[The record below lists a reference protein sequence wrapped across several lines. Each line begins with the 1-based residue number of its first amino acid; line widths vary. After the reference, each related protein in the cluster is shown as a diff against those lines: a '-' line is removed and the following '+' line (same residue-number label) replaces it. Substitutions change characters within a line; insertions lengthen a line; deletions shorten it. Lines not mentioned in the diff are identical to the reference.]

1 SKIVAVLLLLILGYF
16 FVSFYI
22 ANRKHR
28 MMKQVRKREREFFIN
43 ASHRLRTPLTLIGT
57 PVVEVLNS
65 ENLSDTGRK
74 HLEKVSRSANSM
86 LDIVNMMLLTEF
98 ENSDVVSDDSI
109 PWLSAAELSSAKEA
123 MEAQRGDD
131 ENSKGPRD
139 KEVTI
144 LIVEDNADLRHFLRD
159 ILSSQ
164 YNIITAINGKDGL
177 EKAEKEQPDFII
189 TDVTMPEMDGLAMV
203 HQIKE
208 RKKLSHIPIIIL
220 SAKASMEDRM
230 EGLKAGIEDY
240 ITKPFSAT
248 FLRQRIANIISQ
260 RRLLQQAYFEQLG
273 TEMQKADLSPTSE
286 TNDNASSKQAQPRQ
300 EYRLD
305 APQIIEADQ
314 VMMEKLMKFIEER
327 IGDET
332 LRIEEMADAMSMG
345 RTVFYGK
352 IKAIVGMSPSDFLRR
367 LRMQRAEELITR
379 SKMNFSQIAFSVGFS
394 DPKYFTKCFKKETG
408 MTPSEYRHKKQE
420 EQSSQG

>member
-1 SKIVAVLLLLILGYF
+1 
-16 FVSFYI
+16 
-22 ANRKHR
+22 
-28 MMKQVRKREREFFIN
+28 
-43 ASHRLRTPLTLIGT
+43 
-57 PVVEVLNS
+57 
-65 ENLSDTGRK
+65 
-74 HLEKVSRSANSM
+74 
-86 LDIVNMMLLTEF
+86 
-98 ENSDVVSDDSI
+98 
-109 PWLSAAELSSAKEA
+109 

-286 TNDNASSKQAQPRQ
+286 TNDNASSKKAQPRQ
-300 EYRLD
+300 
-305 APQIIEADQ
+305 
-314 VMMEKLMKFIEER
+314 
-327 IGDET
+327 
-332 LRIEEMADAMSMG
+332 
-345 RTVFYGK
+345 
-352 IKAIVGMSPSDFLRR
+352 
-367 LRMQRAEELITR
+367 
-379 SKMNFSQIAFSVGFS
+379 
-394 DPKYFTKCFKKETG
+394 
-408 MTPSEYRHKKQE
+408 
-420 EQSSQG
+420 